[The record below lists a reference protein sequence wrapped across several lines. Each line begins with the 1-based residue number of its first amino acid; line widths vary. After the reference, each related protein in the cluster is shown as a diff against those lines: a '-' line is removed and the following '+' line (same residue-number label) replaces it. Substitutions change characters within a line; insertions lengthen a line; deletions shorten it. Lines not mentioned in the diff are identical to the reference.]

1 MRDFLSF
8 LATIRWQDLLD
19 ILINSYILFRI
30 YVLFQGTNAFRV
42 LVGITSLW
50 ILQEVAASMG
60 LILTSWVI
68 RGITAAAA
76 IIIIVVFRNEI
87 RSALQARN
95 LKTFL
100 WGSPNQEQA
109 TPVEI
114 ITESVYQMG
123 RKRIGALIVIPGRE
137 DFSEIVHGGISWD
150 GNLSQEMLLSIF
162 WPKNP
167 VHDGAIIIH
176 NDRITEVGVLLP
188 LSQRMDLPTF
198 YGTRHRAAAGLAE
211 RADSLVIVV
220 SEERGRVTVAKG
232 NTIKPVAQPEELIQ
246 ILKEHLN
253 LYDQS
258 VQQKKR
264 ERLRLTLAGV
274 LSLVIVTGIWFGFTR
289 SRDTFIALNVPIE
302 YVNRPTSL
310 EILNT
315 SVDEVRLQ
323 LYGSS
328 ALIRSL
334 RQGQVQV
341 RMDLSKASEGRNALP
356 ITQDNI
362 VLPPGVFLNKV
373 EPASV
378 EVMLDVPIVKE
389 LPVQVDWVGK
399 LPENMLLKEVKIVPQ
414 TLQVIGGS
422 KILDNVATL
431 YTAPIRLDNLV
442 KSGSLTANLVLTPAS
457 LKLAPNSPERVT
469 VSFVIEERRPTD
481 KRANHNPRQG
491 HVFSRGN
498 KHSKSSQEISLA
510 WVSRLDR
517 CAGSRS
523 CSEDAR
529 LQ

>member
-1 MRDFLSF
+1 MKDIFAF
-8 LATIRWQDLLD
+8 LATIRWQDLVD
-19 ILINSYILFRI
+19 ILFNSYILFRV

-42 LVGITSLW
+42 LVGVTSLW

-68 RGITAAAA
+68 RGITTAAA

-114 ITESVYQMG
+114 IAESVYQMG
-123 RKRIGALIVIPGRE
+123 RKRVGALIVIPGRE
-137 DFSEIVHGGISWD
+137 DFSEIIHGGIPWN
-150 GNLSQEMLLSIF
+150 GTLSQEMLLSVF

-176 NDRITEVGVLLP
+176 NGRVTEVGVLLP

-211 RADSLVIVV
+211 RTDAMVIVV

-232 NTIKPVAQPEELIQ
+232 HTIKPVAKPEDLVQ

-253 LYDQS
+253 LFDQS
-258 VQQKKR
+258 AQQKKR
-264 ERLRLTLAGV
+264 ERLRLSLAAV
-274 LSLVIVTGIWFGFTR
+274 VSLVIVTGIWFGFTR
-289 SRDTFIALNVPIE
+289 SHDTFIALNVPIE
-302 YVNRPTSL
+302 YVNRPGNL

-334 RQGQVQV
+334 RPGQVQV
-341 RMDLSKASEGRNALP
+341 RIDLSKATEGRNSLP

-362 VLPPGVFLNKV
+362 LLPPGVFLNKV
-373 EPASV
+373 EPPVV
-378 EVMLDVPIVKE
+378 EVMLDVPVTKE
-389 LPVQVDWVGK
+389 LPVQVDWVGR
-399 LPENMLLKEVKIVPQ
+399 LPENLLLKEVKVTPA
-414 TLQVIGGS
+414 TVQVVGGS
-422 KILDNVATL
+422 KLLEKVETI
-431 YTAPIRLDNLV
+431 YTSPVRLDNLT
-442 KSGSLTANLVLTPAS
+442 KSGSLTAALVLTPAS
-457 LKLAPNSPERVT
+457 LKLAPGSPDQVT
-469 VSFVIEERRPTD
+469 INYVIEERRPTN
-481 KRANHNPRQG
+481 KRANLNQG
-491 HVFSRGN
+491 QDYAGLKGGKRSQPPQEVFVAGILWMDHHFGSGAAPERT
-498 KHSKSSQEISLA
+498 
-510 WVSRLDR
+510 RL
-517 CAGSRS
+517 
-523 CSEDAR
+523 
-529 LQ
+529 